1 MSAPAAADPA
11 PAFPSRAPL
20 RHRLSRRVQT
30 LIVGGALF
38 VVLAIVGLAV
48 PVPYAIL
55 GPGPTVNT
63 LGTYDKQQVIAINGK
78 TANKV
83 SGNLNLTTVSV
94 TLGHVSAVQAMV
106 GWLAHDQVVVPRET
120 IVPPGQ
126 SEKQVSQQDA
136 EDFTNSQDDAEGA
149 AFCELKYPKYFGVLG
164 VADQMKPKGALKV
177 GDRLVSLD
185 GQGISTRT
193 ALQSVLSTKVP
204 GRTATVV
211 VVRGG
216 KRTTNTLTLLDP
228 ATGARGARMGITVAQ
243 TCFAPDFTV
252 TLGLNNDIGGPSAGM
267 MFALGIME
275 KVGTQDLTGGKFIA
289 GTGTID
295 PNGQVGPIGGI
306 QLKMI
311 AARRAGASVFLAPQS
326 NCADVRGNVPK
337 GLTVAKV
344 ATLHGAVQ
352 ALQEINAGKSVP
364 SC

>member
-1 MSAPAAADPA
+1 MSAPADVDPVPVA
-11 PAFPSRAPL
+11 PSRAPL
-20 RHRLSRRVQT
+20 TSRLSRRVQT
-30 LIVGGALF
+30 LIAGGALF
-38 VVLAIVGLAV
+38 VVLAVVALAV
-48 PVPYAIL
+48 PVPYVIL

-63 LGTYDKQQVIAINGK
+63 LGTYDKQQVISISGK

-94 TLGHVSAVQAMV
+94 SLGHVSAVQAML

-126 SEKQVSQQDA
+126 SENQVQQQDA
-136 EDFTNSQDDAEGA
+136 QDFSNSQDNAEGA

-185 GQGISTRT
+185 GRDISTQK
-193 ALQSVLSTKVP
+193 ALQTVLVTKVP
-204 GRTATVV
+204 GRQATVV

-216 KRTTNTLTLLDP
+216 TRTTSTLTLLAP
-228 ATGARGARMGITVAQ
+228 ASGATGARMGITVAQ
-243 TCFAPDFTV
+243 SCFAPFTV
-252 TLGLNNDIGGPSAGM
+252 KLGLNDDIGGPSAGM
-267 MFALGIME
+267 MFALGIMD
-275 KVGTQDLTGGKFIA
+275 KVGIEDLTGGKFIA

-295 PNGQVGPIGGI
+295 STGQVGPIGGI

-311 AARRAGASVFLAPQS
+311 AARRAGASVFLAPES
-326 NCADVRGNVPK
+326 NCTDVRGNIPK

-344 ATLHGAVQ
+344 STLHGAVQ
-352 ALQEINAGKSVP
+352 ALQSIKAGQSVP

>member
-1 MSAPAAADPA
+1 MSAPADVDPVPVA
-11 PAFPSRAPL
+11 GSRAPL
-20 RHRLSRRVQT
+20 SSRLSRRVQT
-30 LIVGGALF
+30 LIAGGVLF
-38 VVLAIVGLAV
+38 VVLAIVALAV
-48 PVPYAIL
+48 PVPYVIL

-63 LGTYDKQQVIAINGK
+63 LGTYDKQQVISISGK

-94 TLGHVSAVQAMV
+94 SLGHVSAVQAML

-126 SEKQVSQQDA
+126 SENQVQQQDA
-136 EDFTNSQDDAEGA
+136 QDFSNSQDNAEGA

-164 VADQMKPKGALKV
+164 VADQMKPKGALKI

-185 GQGISTRT
+185 GQDISTQK
-193 ALQSVLSTKVP
+193 ALQTVLATKVP
-204 GRTATVV
+204 GRQATVV
-211 VVRGG
+211 VLRGG
-216 KRTTNTLTLLDP
+216 TRTTSTLTLLAP
-228 ATGARGARMGITVAQ
+228 ASGAIGARMGITVAQ
-243 TCFAPDFTV
+243 SCFAPNFTV
-252 TLGLNNDIGGPSAGM
+252 KLGLNNDIGGPSAGM

-295 PNGQVGPIGGI
+295 ADGQVGPIGGI

-311 AARRAGASVFLAPQS
+311 AARRAGASVFLAPES
-326 NCADVRGNVPK
+326 NCTDVRGNIPK

-344 ATLHGAVQ
+344 STLHGAVQ
-352 ALQEINAGKSVP
+352 ALEAIKAGQGVR